1 MMADSNM
8 LRKEIYKELRT
19 QIELSRKRVY
29 DIIILLQ
36 SALDTKE
43 LFLLVVGLLGHLD
56 TPARTNTN

>member
-1 MMADSNM
+1 MADSNM

-19 QIELSRKRVY
+19 QIEPSRKRVY

-43 LFLLVVGLLGHLD
+43 LFFAGSRPSGPSGHPRPD
-56 TPARTNTN
+56 EY